1 MALNGGGSR
10 GVSLIE
16 LVVGMSLSA
25 LVVGMGLALY
35 KDVGRAA
42 SLAGSGRDDA
52 FLTRVAFNSL
62 CDNLMAGGGLL
73 AVEPGRLRLLNAA
86 GMPMEYRWED
96 STLSVN
102 GRSLG
107 FRLAALEVTAS
118 GPALPAGEEWTRDRM
133 EFAEVDS
140 LDDDRDGAIDFD
152 ELDRDRS
159 GDLDPYECRYVA
171 RVAVRMET
179 VHKGRP
185 SVLSGEVH
193 PRNHAREGSGD
204 ALDAL
209 PGVGDFGR

>member
-1 MALNGGGSR
+1 MALKAER

-16 LVVGMSLSA
+16 LVVALSLSA

-42 SLAGSGRDDA
+42 SLAGAGRDEA
-52 FLTRVAFNSL
+52 FRTRVFFNSL

-73 AVEPGRLRLLNAA
+73 AVEPGRLRLLSSA
-86 GMPMEYRWED
+86 GKPVDYRWED
-96 STLSVN
+96 SVLTVN
-102 GRSLG
+102 GKSQA
-107 FRLAALEVTAS
+107 FRLAALEVVPW
-118 GPALPAGEEWTRDRM
+118 GPSLPSGEEWSRERT

-140 LDDDRDGAIDFD
+140 LDDDRDGLVDFD

-159 GDLDPYECRYVA
+159 GELDPYECRYVA
-171 RVAVRMET
+171 RVAVRMQT
-179 VHKGRP
+179 VHQGT
-185 SVLSGEVH
+185 LATLQGAVH
-193 PRNHAREGSGD
+193 PRNHAREWTED